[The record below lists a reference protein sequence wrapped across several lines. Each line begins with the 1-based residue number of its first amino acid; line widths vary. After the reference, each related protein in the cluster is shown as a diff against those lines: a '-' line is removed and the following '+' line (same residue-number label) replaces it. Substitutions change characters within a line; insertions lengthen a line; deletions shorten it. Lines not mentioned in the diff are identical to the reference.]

1 MKFRVE
7 RDALTTAVTWTAKSL
22 PTRPSVPVLAG
33 ALLKV
38 EDGALTISG
47 FDYEISS
54 QVTVGVEADAP
65 GTALVSGRLLAEI
78 VKALP
83 AKPVEF
89 AAVDGHA
96 EITCGSARFTL
107 PTMPVE
113 DYPALPAM
121 PGVVGTIPADV
132 FATAVSQVAVA
143 AGRDD
148 TLPTMTGVQVEMTGT
163 SFALLATDR
172 YRMAVREL
180 DWSPVDDDVNLT
192 VLIPAKAL
200 SDTAK
205 SFGAGGGDV
214 TIAMPTEG
222 GGTGLVGFSVQNRH
236 TTSRV
241 LDGQLPKLRSLL
253 PTAYNAKLRVT
264 AAELVEVS
272 RRVALVAERDTR
284 IQLRIDADGLVVEA
298 GGTEDAK
305 ASEAM
310 DCVYDG
316 EPMTVA
322 FNSQYLLDGLSAINA
337 QTAVLSFTDPMKPV
351 VLTGAAPGDDD
362 EVIEIEGYK
371 YLLQP
376 LRFDN

>member
-33 ALLKV
+33 ALLSV
-38 EDGALTISG
+38 DDGALTISG

-54 QVTVGVEADAP
+54 QVTVAVEADAP

-121 PGVVGTIPADV
+121 PGAVGTIPADV

-148 TLPTMTGVQVEMTGT
+148 TLPTMTGVQVEMIGT
-163 SFALLATDR
+163 SLALLATDR

-180 DWSPVDDDVNLT
+180 DWSPDDDDINLT
-192 VLIPAKAL
+192 MLIPAKAL
-200 SDTAK
+200 SDTAR
-205 SFGAGGGDV
+205 SFGPAGGDV
-214 TIAMPTEG
+214 TIAMPQE
-222 GGTGLVGFSVQNRH
+222 GGTGLVGFSAQNRH

-284 IQLRIDADGLVVEA
+284 IQLRIDSDGLVVEA

-310 DCVYDG
+310 DCEYDG

-337 QTAVLSFTDPMKPV
+337 PTAVLSFTDPMKPV
-351 VLTGAAPGDDD
+351 VLTGAAPGEDD
-362 EVIEIEGYK
+362 EVQEIEGYK

-376 LRFDN
+376 LRFES

>member
-33 ALLKV
+33 ALLSV
-38 EDGALTISG
+38 NDGALTISG
-47 FDYEISS
+47 FDYETSS
-54 QVTVGVEADAP
+54 QVTVAVDADSP

-89 AAVDGHA
+89 AASDGHA
-96 EITCGSARFTL
+96 ELTCGSARFTL

-121 PGVVGTIPADV
+121 PGAVGTIPADV

-148 TLPTMTGVQVEMTGT
+148 TLPTMTGVQVEMIGT
-163 SFALLATDR
+163 SLALLATDR

-180 DWSPVDDDVNLT
+180 DWAPNDDDINLT
-192 VLIPAKAL
+192 MLIPAKAL
-200 SDTAK
+200 SDTAR
-205 SFGAGGGDV
+205 SFGSGGGDV
-214 TIAMPTEG
+214 TIAMPQE
-222 GGTGLVGFSVQNRH
+222 GGTGLVGFSAHNRH

-284 IQLRIDADGLVVEA
+284 IQLRIDTDGLVVEA

-310 DCVYDG
+310 DCDYNG

-337 QTAVLSFTDPMKPV
+337 PTAVLSFTDPMKPV
-351 VLTGAAPGDDD
+351 VLTGAAPGEDD
-362 EVIEIEGYK
+362 EVQEIEGYK

-376 LRFDN
+376 LRFES